1 MFDWLWI
8 NIDPVYLTGMESNE
22 VLNLLLCTLAGTVMG
37 RFIERYS
44 VPPDEPPPPGMAER
58 LQMAEAAISAA
69 APKTREMPDG
79 SKLPMPSPQQMMAA
93 CKHRRSIFPKDMDA
107 GRKDLVRGSPL
118 PPHPLSL
125 SLCVCARALDAE
137 GRDTTTSCRLSS
149 CRLCSAR
156 AVC

>member
-8 NIDPVYLTGMESNE
+8 NIDPVYLTGMEPNE
-22 VLNLLLCTLAGTVMG
+22 VLNLLICTLAGTVMG

-44 VPPDEPPPPGMAER
+44 VHPDEPPPPGMAER
-58 LQMAEAAISAA
+58 LQMAEAAIAAA

-107 GRKDLVRGSPL
+107 GRKDMVRG
-118 PPHPLSL
+118 SL
-125 SLCVCARALDAE
+125 SLCVRARVL
-137 GRDTTTSCRLSS
+137 
-149 CRLCSAR
+149 AR
-156 AVC
+156 